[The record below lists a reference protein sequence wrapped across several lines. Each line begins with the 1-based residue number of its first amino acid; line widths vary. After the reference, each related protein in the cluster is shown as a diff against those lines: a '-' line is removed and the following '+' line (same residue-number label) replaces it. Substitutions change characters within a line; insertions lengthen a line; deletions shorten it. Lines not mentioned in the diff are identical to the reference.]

1 MYWTENPR
9 ILVRSQS
16 VAPILG
22 KHMIDLISVDKDAK
36 FYIDLHGSKHTIYRP
51 WAILEMTKYGP
62 KCFDIYFTKE
72 QAETAAKHYGLTITD
87 KPTGP

>member
-1 MYWTENPR
+1 
-9 ILVRSQS
+9 
-16 VAPILG
+16 
-22 KHMIDLISVDKDAK
+22 MINLISVANDAK
-36 FYIDLHGSKHTIYRP
+36 FYIDLHGSEHTIYRP

>member
-1 MYWTENPR
+1 MITLLSINKD
-9 ILVRSQS
+9 S
-16 VAPILG
+16 V
-22 KHMIDLISVDKDAK
+22 
-36 FYIDLHGSKHTIYRP
+36 FYIDQHGDKSIARS

-62 KCFDIYFTKE
+62 KQFDIYFTKE